1 MAEQRNTANRE
12 ADNKEVLFRGQNG
25 QEIFAADALQ
35 AVLILLSREIRTPLH
50 SILGNARL
58 AEKETEDPEA
68 MKDYLRKITVSAE
81 YLRDTIADMVRV
93 LAIIRGEDNLAPQ
106 EVDLRLLVQ
115 DMAESIKDRLRERN
129 LSFSYDISGLE
140 VPEILADRECLD
152 QILGKLLINTLGYM
166 VRNGRVDLKVT
177 TARRDD
183 RFADLVI
190 AVTGI
195 GFAIDAAW
203 LRNIFQSDRT
213 GFFTA
218 VSDPYNADMGLL
230 ILQNYVFVMGGEID
244 VEGLG
249 DGRDCLTVRLKTAIP
264 QPRTQKEEI
273 ASGHHIFRDGR
284 FSGCRALIAD
294 DNPMN
299 LELTKRLLERAGFE
313 VCAVENGEEAVQAW
327 KRERGVFDIV
337 ILDLLMPV
345 MDGCEAAR
353 RIRRSSPR
361 SLSMSVPIVALTA
374 TGFGGD
380 VIRSRRAGI
389 NRHLVKPIDPD
400 NLYEVIGDCIF
411 PV

>member
-1 MAEQRNTANRE
+1 MTDWNRS
-12 ADNKEVLFRGQNG
+12 ADNEGNNRDVLFRGQSG

-58 AEKETEDPEA
+58 AGGETEDPEA
-68 MKDYLRKITVSAE
+68 MKQYLRKITVSAE

-93 LAIIRGEDNLAPQ
+93 LGIIRGEDKLAPQ
-106 EVDLRLLVQ
+106 EINLRLMVQ
-115 DMAESIKDRLRERN
+115 DMAESITDRLRERN
-129 LSFSYDISGLE
+129 LSFSYDVTGLE

-177 TARRDD
+177 TSRREDGD
-183 RFADLVI
+183 ADLVI
-190 AVTGI
+190 DVTGT

-203 LRNIFQSDRT
+203 LRNIFKSDRT

-230 ILQNYVFVMGGEID
+230 LLQNYVYVMDGEID

-249 DGRDCLTVRLKTAIP
+249 DGRDRLTVRMKTAIP
-264 QPRTQKEEI
+264 KPRTKEEESS
-273 ASGHHIFRDGR
+273 SGTQIFRNGR

-294 DNPMN
+294 DNSMN
-299 LELTKRLLERAGFE
+299 LELTKRLLERVGFE

-353 RIRRSSPR
+353 RIRRSTPR

>member
-1 MAEQRNTANRE
+1 MTEHRSTADHGQNS
-12 ADNKEVLFRGQNG
+12 KEVLFRGQNG

-58 AEKETEDPEA
+58 ADGETGDPKA
-68 MKDYLRKITVSAE
+68 MKEYLKKITVSAE

-93 LAIIRGEDNLAPQ
+93 LSIIRGEDNLAPQ
-106 EVDLRLLVQ
+106 EIDLRLLVQ
-115 DMAESIKDRLRERN
+115 DIAESIVDRLRERN
-129 LSFSYDISGLE
+129 LSFSYDISELE
-140 VPEILADRECLD
+140 IPQIMADRDCLD
-152 QILGKLLINTLGYM
+152 QILGKLIINTLGYM
-166 VRNGRVDLKVT
+166 VRNGKIDLKVS
-177 TARRDD
+177 TARREDGD
-183 RFADLVI
+183 ADLLVS
-190 AVTGI
+190 VTGT
-195 GFAIDAAW
+195 GFAIDAGW
-203 LRNIFQSDRT
+203 LRNIFESDRT
-213 GFFTA
+213 GFYTA

-230 ILQNYVFVMGGEID
+230 ILQNYVYVMGGKID
-244 VEGLG
+244 VEDLG
-249 DGRDCLTVRLKTAIP
+249 DGRDRLTVRLRTAVP
-264 QPRTQKEEI
+264 DPNRKGGENFP
-273 ASGHHIFRDGR
+273 GHQIFRDGR

-294 DNPMN
+294 DNTMN

-361 SLSMSVPIVALTA
+361 TLAMAVPIVALTA
-374 TGFGGD
+374 TAFGGD

-400 NLYEVIGDCIF
+400 NLYEVLGECIF
-411 PV
+411 HN

>member
-1 MAEQRNTANRE
+1 MTERKGT
-12 ADNKEVLFRGQNG
+12 ADNKEDNSREVLFRGQNG

-58 AEKETEDPEA
+58 AEGETGDPEA
-68 MKDYLRKITVSAE
+68 MKQYLRKITVSAE
-81 YLRDTIADMVRV
+81 YMRDTIADMVRV
-93 LAIIRGEDNLAPQ
+93 LSIIRGEDNLSPQ
-106 EVDLRLLVQ
+106 KIDLRLMVQ
-115 DMAESIKDRLRERN
+115 DIAESITDRLKERN
-129 LSFSYDISGLE
+129 LGFTYDISELK
-140 VPEILADRECLD
+140 VPEILADRDCLD

-166 VRNGRVDLKVT
+166 VRNGKVDLKVAT
-177 TARRDD
+177 SRREDGD
-183 RFADLVI
+183 ADLVI
-190 AVTGI
+190 TVTGT
-195 GFAIDAAW
+195 GFAIDAVW
-203 LRNIFQSDRT
+203 LRNIFESDRT
-213 GFFTA
+213 GFYTA

-230 ILQNYVFVMGGEID
+230 ILQNYVYVMRGKID
-244 VEGLG
+244 VEDLG

-264 QPRTQKEEI
+264 DARAEEELSFGRQI
-273 ASGHHIFRDGR
+273 YRDGR

-294 DNPMN
+294 DNNMN

-313 VCAVENGEEAVQAW
+313 VFAVENGEEAVQTW
-327 KRERGVFDIV
+327 KKERGAFDIV

-361 SLSMSVPIVALTA
+361 TLAMAVPIVALTA
-374 TGFGGD
+374 TAFGGD

-400 NLYEVIGDCIF
+400 NLYEVLGECIF
-411 PV
+411 HN